1 MNAIVDGLTIVALS
15 RYSKND
21 NTARR
26 DPDHFGT
33 YIYRNFFDARLRL
46 SRFSPF
52 LAILFFP
59 RFLLSLPLFPRL
71 DSFST
76 RPPPSGRGSK
86 GSLVPAENKKV
97 KFSCCRTALSLP
109 CKNNATWHF
118 QRGCLVSPYFSA
130 TVYFSPFSSQN
141 AVSSSK
147 HSRTRLRF
155 SIQIG
160 SLLFV

>member
-97 KFSCCRTALSLP
+97 KFSCCRTALS
-109 CKNNATWHF
+109 
-118 QRGCLVSPYFSA
+118 PYFSA